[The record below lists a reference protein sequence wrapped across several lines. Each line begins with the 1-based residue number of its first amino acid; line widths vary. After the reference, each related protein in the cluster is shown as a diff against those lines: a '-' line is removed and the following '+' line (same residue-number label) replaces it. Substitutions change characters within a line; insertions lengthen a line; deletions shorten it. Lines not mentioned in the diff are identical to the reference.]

1 MSEARKYITLDN
13 NQIPII
19 VRNYTNSYNLK
30 IYFKGNILNVS
41 KPKRMST
48 KKLLQILNT
57 NKKVIL
63 DQYSKIN
70 LSENKEIKHWK
81 TGEEIAYKGEIY
93 KIYVENQDKNLLTIQ
108 IKEKEH
114 TFNIKIPETL
124 NETR

>member
-1 MSEARKYITLDN
+1 MSVARKYITLDD

-70 LSENKEIKHWK
+70 LAENKEIKHWK